1 MLIIVMSNVAK
12 NPKLATNFNSNGR
25 TFSVAKFA
33 TLYDPDGD
41 RLFVS
46 LFSAAIVGINK
57 LFDLAISADYLI
69 LMQNK
74 ND

>member
-1 MLIIVMSNVAK
+1 MWQKIPNLPQISH
-12 NPKLATNFNSNGR
+12 SNGR

-57 LFDLAISADYLI
+57 LFDLAILDDNLI